1 MIRTNYGSCFT
12 AHKQK
17 PLSKRSGINLT
28 LILNLAM
35 SHKICN
41 AIDDPLLPFGWIE
54 AAFMNLK
61 NINPVYL

>member
-35 SHKICN
+35 SHKTGN
-41 AIDDPLLPFGWIE
+41 EIDDPLLPFSRIE

-61 NINPVYL
+61 NINPAYL